1 MNTQESED
9 KPGNPDEPD
18 KQSDPC
24 LPRHVIPAKAGIH
37 LCDGEKTSPCSHR
50 GNIAEAVA
58 HPERSVGWIAFVL
71 LLLIAIGCGTDRVI
85 NNDDKTAPSAI
96 VDLVADSSTSS
107 SVSLTW
113 TSPGD
118 DGDVG
123 TASEYDIRYSTS
135 HIDSSHWAAATEC
148 TGEPSPQVSGT
159 SQSFVVTG
167 LNENTEYHFAIRTSD
182 EASNWSEFSNGASSK
197 TKLSH
202 YITWERTYGGPGYEY
217 ANAVVV
223 APDGGYA
230 CAGRSSS
237 FGGGEDAYLIKVDDY
252 GNLLWQRTYDGG
264 SYEAIRSLAVTPDDG
279 YIMAGQTG
287 TDDIFDAYYVR
298 VGGSGN
304 LLWEMK
310 YSGIG
315 IAMAM
320 SAIAGHDGGCV
331 SVGWTWNLM
340 QNGKDYYYGWI
351 MKLDDSGEI
360 AWMTP
365 LDDTLDAEGLSPYSV
380 TTTPDGG
387 YLVLDMYFRIVK
399 LDGDGNIL
407 WQNEIDVEG
416 LGRIRSVV
424 LAPDGGYVAAGW
436 SYPGGS
442 DSDFLVVRF
451 DESGNKIWMK
461 TYGGT
466 EDDDAYYIAQASD
479 GGYIVTG
486 ATFSF
491 GSGDRA
497 DVYLLKVSESGE
509 LVWQRTYGQDDNA
522 NLALS
527 VAVAPDGGYIVG
539 ARVFIGGFG
548 PSDFWLIKTDPNGEL

>member
-1 MNTQESED
+1 M
-9 KPGNPDEPD
+9 
-18 KQSDPC
+18 
-24 LPRHVIPAKAGIH
+24 LA
-37 LCDGEKTSPCSHR
+37 
-50 GNIAEAVA
+50 
-58 HPERSVGWIAFVL
+58 
-71 LLLIAIGCGTDRVI
+71 LLIAIGCGTDRVI

-202 YITWERTYGGPGYEY
+202 YITRERTYGGPGYEY

-223 APDGGYA
+223 APDGGYVL
-230 CAGRSSS
+230 AGSTTS
-237 FGGGEDAYLIKVDDY
+237 FGPAQAFLIKVDEY
-252 GNLLWQRTYDGG
+252 GNLLWQNAYGG
-264 SYEAIRSLAVTPDDG
+264 SLVVIIRSLAVTPDGG

-287 TDDIFDAYYVR
+287 SDDIMDAYFVR
-298 VGGSGN
+298 VDGSGN

-310 YSGIG
+310 YDDGIG

-320 SAIAGHDGGCV
+320 SAIAGPDGGCV
-331 SVGWTWNLM
+331 AVGWTAN
-340 QNGKDYYYGWI
+340 NYSNEEHYEYAWI
-351 MKLDDSGEI
+351 MKIDDSGEI
-360 AWMTP
+360 VWMTP
-365 LDDTLDAEGLSPYSV
+365 LDDTLDIEGLSPYSV
-380 TTTPDGG
+380 TTTSDGG

-407 WQNEIDVEG
+407 WQKEIDVEG
-416 LGRIRSVV
+416 LGHIRSVV
-424 LAPDGGYVAAGW
+424 TAPDGGYVAAGW
-436 SYPGGS
+436 SYPDGS
-442 DSDFLVVRF
+442 DSADVLVVKF
-451 DESGNKIWMK
+451 DESGNKEWMK
-461 TYGGT
+461 FFGGNRR
-466 EDDDAYYIAQASD
+466 DVAYHITRASD
-479 GGYIVTG
+479 GGYIVAG

-491 GSGDRA
+491 GSGYPSDA
-497 DVYLLKVSESGE
+497 YLLKVNEFGE

-522 NLALS
+522 NGAES

-539 ARVFIGGFG
+539 ARVFVGGFG